1 MTLTARSGYMPLVK
15 LRLLFAAL
23 LFAAAACSDQPK
35 TRPAKVLFVGV
46 DGATWDI
53 AGPLMDQGEM
63 PNLKAL
69 VDRGFASHLS
79 TFQPSLS
86 PVIWTTIGTG
96 KSKEVHG
103 ITDFVRAG
111 AHGAEPVL
119 SNDRKVRAIWDLL
132 GERGVRVGIV
142 GWWLTWPA
150 EVVNGFM
157 VSSLSV
163 LEAGLWKGSAYVGM
177 PKQTHP
183 PGWSGDLDR
192 IVEAEQ
198 ARAAELGRALFGDL
212 PPEFGNPVQ
221 QRVILDTRSALLSD
235 QIFFEAAKAFWQRE
249 KVPFLSVYSGIVD
262 VSSHRMW
269 KYYRPTDKP
278 QWHVPN
284 AEADALGVVIPNAYR
299 WFDRKL
305 GEIVALADPDTLIIV
320 ASDHGFHAE
329 MRPGMSE
336 DERTGGHEFALLPGI
351 FVAAGPGVR
360 KSDLRYDESA
370 QIPSVYDL
378 TPTWLH
384 VFGLP
389 RASDME
395 GRVYTELFTPEYLA
409 ANPLLPEVPTYETSP
424 RPTVAITEEDRAAVS
439 GAKDNIVDRLRS
451 LGYLQGK

>member
-1 MTLTARSGYMPLVK
+1 MRRVTLPRLGSTLLLV
-15 LRLLFAAL
+15 LVL
-23 LFAAAACSDQPK
+23 AACGEDPK

-53 AGPLMDQGEM
+53 AGPLMEQGEM

-69 VDRGFASHLS
+69 ADRGFSSHLA

-103 ITDFVRAG
+103 ITDFVRG
-111 AHGAEPVL
+111 GDHGPEPVL
-119 SNDRKVRAIWDLL
+119 SNDRQVRAIWDLL
-132 GERGVRVGIV
+132 GERDVRVGIV

-183 PGWSGDLDR
+183 PGWGADLDR

-198 ARAAELGRALFGDL
+198 ARAAQTGRALFGDL
-212 PPEFGNPVQ
+212 PADFGNPIQ
-221 QRVILDTRSALLSD
+221 RRVILDTRAALLSD
-235 QIFFEAAKAFWQRE
+235 QIFFESAKAFWRRE
-249 KVPFLSVYSGIVD
+249 RVPFLAVYSGIVD

-269 KYYRPTDKP
+269 KYYRPKDKP
-278 QWHVPN
+278 QWQVSNP
-284 AEADALGVVIPNAYR
+284 EIDALGSVIPNAYR

-305 GEIVALADPDTLIIV
+305 GEIVAEADPDTLIIV

-329 MRPGMSE
+329 MRPGMSD

-351 FVAAGPGVR
+351 FVAAGPGIR
-360 KSDLRYDESA
+360 RADLRAVEDA
-370 QIPSVYDL
+370 LIPSVYDL
-378 TPTWLH
+378 TPTWLY

-389 RASDME
+389 RAADMQ
-395 GRVYTELFTPEYLA
+395 GRVYTELFTDEHLAENPVPPEI
-409 ANPLLPEVPTYETSP
+409 PTYETTP
-424 RPTVAITEEDRAAVS
+424 RPTVAITDEDRAAVS
-439 GAKDNIVDRLRS
+439 GAKGNIVDRLRS
-451 LGYLQGK
+451 LGYLGGK